1 MTNVKK
7 LLLAF
12 LLSLLLLLSLPAGAA
27 GQTTAFSLSY
37 ANGTAGG
44 VVEVFLSC
52 DENPGFSGA
61 ALNIG
66 FDPDVLQY
74 DGCTTAD
81 GFDPD
86 IFSAVETEGQLRIA
100 FTDRQ
105 ADFYMTGRLLTVR
118 FRIVGETESDSLS
131 RLTLSAPAGARGR
144 RALPA
149 ASNAR
154 VTDGGVYVGSAAIH
168 LLPGSAYVL
177 DRERGY
183 VTGVAPQTA
192 PEAFLQQFTGSPS
205 FSPSGSRYV
214 FTGSAVAAGSERY
227 TVVVTGDLNGDGTL
241 TASDYLLAK
250 ARHRARRRADRN
262 PDPRR
267 RRVGRR
273 EADGQ
278 RLPAAQKKRAGAGIS
293 RHL

>member
-1 MTNVKK
+1 MKK

-118 FRIVGETESDSLS
+118 FRIVGEAEGDSLS
-131 RLTLSAPAGARGR
+131 RLTLSAPAGAVADVRYR
-144 RALPA
+144 SAEC
-149 ASNAR
+149 R
-154 VTDGGVYVGSAAIH
+154 VTDGGVYIGSSAIH

-183 VTGVAPQTA
+183 VTGIAPQTA
-192 PEAFLQQFTGSPS
+192 PEAFLQQ
-205 FSPSGSRYV
+205 

-250 ARHRARRRADRN
+250 RAIVLDAELTEIQTLAAD
-262 PDPRR
+262 
-267 RRVGRR
+267 VSG
-273 EADGQ
+273 DGK
-278 RLPAAQKKRAGAGIS
+278 LTASDYLLLKKSVLGLG
-293 RHL
+293 

>member
-1 MTNVKK
+1 MKK

-118 FRIVGETESDSLS
+118 FRIVGETEGDSLS
-131 RLTLSAPAGARGR
+131 RLTLSAPAGAVADVRYR
-144 RALPA
+144 SAEC
-149 ASNAR
+149 R
-154 VTDGGVYVGSAAIH
+154 VTDGGVYIGSSAIH

-183 VTGVAPQTA
+183 VTGIAPQTA

-214 FTGSAVAAGSERY
+214 FTGSAVAAGSELYR
-227 TVVVTGDLNGDGTL
+227 
-241 TASDYLLAK
+241 DYERRPQRRRDPYGQRLPARQT
-250 ARHRARRRADRN
+250 RHRARRRADRN

-278 RLPAAQKKRAGAGIS
+278 RLPAAQKKRAGAGTS

>member
-66 FDPDVLQY
+66 FDPDVLKY

-118 FRIVGETESDSLS
+118 FRIVGEAEGDSLS
-131 RLTLSAPAGARGR
+131 RLTLSAPAGAVADVRYR
-144 RALPA
+144 SAEC
-149 ASNAR
+149 R
-154 VTDGGVYVGSAAIH
+154 VTDGGVYIGSSAIH

-183 VTGVAPQTA
+183 VTGVAPQTV

-250 ARHRARRRADRN
+250 RAIVLDAELTEIQTLAAD
-262 PDPRR
+262 
-267 RRVGRR
+267 VSG
-273 EADGQ
+273 DGK
-278 RLPAAQKKRAGAGIS
+278 LTASDYLLLKKSVLGLG
-293 RHL
+293 

>member
-1 MTNVKK
+1 MKK

-74 DGCTTAD
+74 DCTTAD

-118 FRIVGETESDSLS
+118 FRIVGEAEGDSLS
-131 RLTLSAPAGARGR
+131 RLTLSAPAGAVADVRYR
-144 RALPA
+144 SAEC
-149 ASNAR
+149 R
-154 VTDGGVYVGSAAIH
+154 VTDGGVYIGSSAIH

-177 DRERGY
+177 DREQGY

-250 ARHRARRRADRN
+250 RAIVLDAELTEIQTLAAD
-262 PDPRR
+262 
-267 RRVGRR
+267 VSG
-273 EADGQ
+273 DGK
-278 RLPAAQKKRAGAGIS
+278 LTASDYLLLKKSVLGLG
-293 RHL
+293 